1 MRYFTGS
8 QWSSV
13 RSDVTCSRF
22 DFFQDKS
29 AALLWI
35 LCPDN
40 PAVEWEV
47 SVECPRIKPSTPH
60 VFVRAVRQECSRGLA
75 RKASALL
82 TPAIPWWHEMP
93 VCCLPQHH
101 KGGTEGQC
109 VAYPGNTRVARKASA
124 LLTPAIQGWHG
135 RPVRCLPRQYKGGC
149 QPHVNLCGGSTQRLL
164 SC

>member
-22 DFFQDKS
+22 DFFQYKS

-35 LCPDN
+35 LCPVN
-40 PAVEWEV
+40 PAVDWEV

-93 VCCLPQHH
+93 VRCLPQHY

-109 VAYPGNTRVARKASA
+109 VAYPSNNYLGGTKASA
-124 LLTPAIQGWHG
+124 LLTPAITTLVAR
-135 RPVRCLPRQYKGGC
+135 RPVRCLPQ
-149 QPHVNLCGGSTQRLL
+149 Q
-164 SC
+164 